1 MYFIEGRFWSKVAVN
16 LVSLF
21 YWPTTHRAFVRG
33 RTPLQRPR
41 LPQTSRAKK
50 DKHRCLYSSS
60 TSIARLDCQHP
71 ETGIFKEAYTSSTYQ
86 TQLITDERRLKHQT
100 CTHRTKFGIRR
111 TNPHTF
117 IKLQLT
123 RVLARAEPLGSSLPT
138 YSINTPAQPAVQS
151 TRRTIN
157 GNILGFG

>member
-1 MYFIEGRFWSKVAVN
+1 MIKCCGNLCRCFIS
-16 LVSLF
+16 
-21 YWPTTHRAFVRG
+21 
-33 RTPLQRPR
+33 LQRTEHLSEAERRCNGLDCPKQVGPNR
-41 LPQTSRAKK
+41 TSTAVCT
-50 DKHRCLYSSS
+50 DSSS